1 MVLEKPRFESIA
13 TTEKTGNIEGWR
25 DQLKAESEPIVRHG
39 VYKNFSLIYETAQQI
54 ALAHWNLGK
63 KSKVQ
68 SEQIRITDIFYQSL
82 KGGDN
87 NNGDFRRIKS
97 AGLLV
102 ISTLTA
108 SSRRGTKGDV
118 LSSIYLPKTNSQQ
131 NLILLE
137 AFKDR
142 RFWWDKVSLGVP
154 EIDGGKIV
162 EVYNASL
169 KGKRGSLRSLRAY
182 ETNELFAERYGFQ
195 EILLAKV
202 VDIDLMEEFLEAQK
216 IIGSQVR
223 DVDYPK
229 TESFETYV
237 EEDFSYKFSRVEK
250 LLFELHDRLNNYS
263 KRKKKL
269 IYVDRAA
276 RMIRKADLS
285 KLVEVRKVDEAEK
298 KVVGAGNS

>member
-25 DQLKAESEPIVRHG
+25 DQLKAESEPIARHG

-202 VDIDLMEEFLEAQK
+202 VDID
-216 IIGSQVR
+216 
-223 DVDYPK
+223 YPK

-237 EEDFSYKFSRVEK
+237 EEDFSYKFSRAEK